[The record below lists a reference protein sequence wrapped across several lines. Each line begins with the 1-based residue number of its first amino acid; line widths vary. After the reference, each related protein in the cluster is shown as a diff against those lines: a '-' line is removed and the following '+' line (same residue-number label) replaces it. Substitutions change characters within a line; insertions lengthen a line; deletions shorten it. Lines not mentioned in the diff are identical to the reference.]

1 LSILRRKRRWHGVR
15 GIWRGGFWKGSRGEG
30 GKYVREVT
38 GFPVKGW
45 RRLLLVLLSRRFRV
59 IGAMEA
65 ILAVAMS
72 GELHQKGLIRQL
84 TRQLERVVILMKN
97 RKYRH

>member
-1 LSILRRKRRWHGVR
+1 
-15 GIWRGGFWKGSRGEG
+15 
-30 GKYVREVT
+30 
-38 GFPVKGW
+38 
-45 RRLLLVLLSRRFRV
+45 
-59 IGAMEA
+59 MEA